1 MGSWLLSAGHDI
13 QSTERHDISVVAT
26 TREPADNSCKKSNI
40 ASEKMQID
48 VPAIYVMEFT
58 VRKHLGLKNGRTRL
72 SPRRVFN

>member
-40 ASEKMQID
+40 ASEKNANRCSGNICNG
-48 VPAIYVMEFT
+48 IY
-58 VRKHLGLKNGRTRL
+58 G
-72 SPRRVFN
+72 